1 MAALF
6 QVSKQLFDSVLA
18 RVFNDFISIL
28 GIGFSLK
35 NVIIDDVLLKDVGEI
50 VLYYFRF
57 SNLIVDGER
66 G

>member
-1 MAALF
+1 MTR
-6 QVSKQLFDSVLA
+6 VLA

>member
-1 MAALF
+1 MTR
-6 QVSKQLFDSVLA
+6 VLA

-35 NVIIDDVLLKDVGEI
+35 NVIIDDVLKDVGEI

>member
-35 NVIIDDVLLKDVGEI
+35 NVIIDDVLKDVGEI